1 MYSRLYVINYL
12 RIHEL
17 AELINLI
24 KEFIE
29 THIKDRGLIEGTEF
43 DL

>member
-29 THIKDRGLIEGTEF
+29 TPIKDRGLIEGTEF